1 MSVTGVDTSLLIA
14 ALQSWHEQHVVA
26 LEAVDRLLGSEGET
40 VLPVRAL
47 LEAYSVMTRLPPPH
61 RLAPSTAFEVLRGT
75 LERDVRL
82 VGLPEEAHW
91 KLLGGFVETGTTGGA
106 VYDAEIIECCRRA
119 GATKI
124 VTLNR
129 RDFER
134 LAPDGVEIVT
144 PPL

>member
-1 MSVTGVDTSLLIA
+1 LSGIGIDTSLLIA
-14 ALQSWHEQHVVA
+14 ALQDWHEQHEAAWQA
-26 LEAVDRLLGSEGET
+26 LDRLLASEGET

-61 RLAPSTAFEVLRGT
+61 RLAPSTALEVLQGT
-75 LERDVRL
+75 LEESVRL
-82 VGLPEEAHW
+82 IALPEEASW
-91 KLLGGFVETGTTGGA
+91 RLLGAFAESGTIGGA
-106 VYDAEIIECCRRA
+106 VYDAEIIECCRHA

-134 LAPDGVEIVT
+134 LAPDEIEIVI
-144 PPL
+144 PAP